1 MISYFIKH
9 HAQRGADA
17 GTSASDDA
25 GTGASDDAG
34 TGTPELFRRKY
45 VNDVGLA
52 NMCPALSPYYNI
64 SLYFAEDLLAVAG
77 P

>member
-25 GTGASDDAG
+25 GTGM
-34 TGTPELFRRKY
+34 PELFRRKY